1 MKDTITLHGRHEC
14 PLSVYYQVPENPKA
28 IVQIF
33 HGMGEHKERYED
45 FIAFLNKNGYGAYI
59 HDHRKHGA
67 SLNSPEELGI
77 FSKEDTWDDVLDDCY
92 FVTRKIQKDHKDVPI
107 IIMGH
112 SMGSI
117 IARGYI
123 QRFRSVP
130 SKAIIM
136 GTLPPYT
143 SMKGF
148 APIMLAKILGLFR
161 KERRSEFMA
170 NQLNAP
176 LIKPFYGNLTPFDWI
191 SSDEAV
197 VKAYAEDPLCGYSY
211 NAKFYEEFL
220 KAIVKV
226 NKERNLEATPNIP
239 LLFISGD
246 TDPVGEFGKGV
257 EELVA
262 LYSGHAYQQMTTI
275 FMKDARHEVLNETN
289 KQEAYDKILKWLNK

>member
-14 PLSVYYQVPENPKA
+14 PLSVYRQVPEKPKA

-59 HDHRKHGA
+59 HDHRKHGL
-67 SLNSPEELGI
+67 SVNTPEEVGI
-77 FSKEDTWDDVLDDCY
+77 FNKEDNWNDVLDDCY
-92 FVTRKIQKDHKDVPI
+92 FVTRKIMKEHKDVPI
-107 IIMGH
+107 VIMGH

-123 QRFRSVP
+123 ARFRSVP
-130 SKAIIM
+130 AKAIIM
-136 GTLPPYT
+136 GTLPPY
-143 SMKGF
+143 SFMRGF
-148 APIMLAKILGLFR
+148 PAILMAKILGLFR
-161 KERRSEFMA
+161 KERRSQFLA

-176 LIKPFYGNLTPFDWI
+176 LIKPFYGNKTPFDWI
-191 SSDEAV
+191 TSDEEIV
-197 VKAYAEDPLCGYSY
+197 EAYANDPLCGFTY
-211 NAKFYEEFL
+211 NAKFYQEFV
-220 KAIVKV
+220 KAIVDV
-226 NKERNLEATPNIP
+226 NKERTIQATPNIP

-246 TDPVGEFGKGV
+246 TDPVGEFTKGV
-257 EELVA
+257 DELVQ

-275 FMKDARHEVLNETN
+275 YMKDARHEVLNEHN